1 MGAGSWY
8 RLRMAIDQD
17 MCPTLPSADT
27 AYRLIRGDGSAV
39 PNLLRDL
46 LGRAAL
52 IGVGVAIAGGSK
64 KEALRYGVAGAL
76 SIEAFVLTYAAVR
89 VQQQK
94 AIAEASVINA
104 SPR

>member
-1 MGAGSWY
+1 
-8 RLRMAIDQD
+8 MAFDQS

-52 IGVGVAIAGGSK
+52 IGVGVALSGGSQ
-64 KEALRYGVAGAL
+64 KEAIRCGIAGAL

-89 VQQQK
+89 VHQQK
-94 AIAEASVINA
+94 SALPEPATAPA
-104 SPR
+104 ALT